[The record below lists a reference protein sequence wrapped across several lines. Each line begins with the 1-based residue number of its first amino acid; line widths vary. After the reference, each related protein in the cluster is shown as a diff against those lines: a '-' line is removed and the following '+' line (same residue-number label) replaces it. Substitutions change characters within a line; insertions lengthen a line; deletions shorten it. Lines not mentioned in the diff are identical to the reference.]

1 MLRLVLIEDGHEV
14 TALAS
19 DFLHIEKKKRDDH
32 KDGYVYFEA
41 IPYQKNLSIQ
51 RIRSYTDISA
61 KMFRYVEENI
71 EKFDLLWIVFPPN
84 TFVRDAYRLK
94 QEHPEVKIVLD
105 LIDLWPESMPVG
117 ISSDVFPMSVWKNRR
132 DKYIGCADH
141 FVSECDLFRTRIAK
155 AAEGI
160 PATTIYLARTD
171 NGYAPDLHLDE
182 DSLHLCYLGSVN
194 NIIDI
199 DAVGNILRELNK
211 CKPVTMHVIGG
222 GEKID
227 LLLDVC
233 RQNSSKLEFHGKVFD
248 RDEKKRILDGCHY
261 GLNVMK
267 KTVCVGLTMKSMD
280 YIEFGLPVINNI
292 EGDTWDII
300 DRLGIGYNIGDG
312 TDYGRITDYDV
323 SMRGKVREFFEK
335 ELTCEVFDRKVRSV
349 ISSVS
354 ESK

>member
-1 MLRLVLIEDGHEV
+1 M
-14 TALAS
+14 
-19 DFLHIEKKKRDDH
+19 
-32 KDGYVYFEA
+32 
-41 IPYQKNLSIQ
+41 
-51 RIRSYTDISA
+51 
-61 KMFRYVEENI
+61 
-71 EKFDLLWIVFPPN
+71 
-84 TFVRDAYRLK
+84 
-94 QEHPEVKIVLD
+94 
-105 LIDLWPESMPVG
+105 
-117 ISSDVFPMSVWKNRR
+117 
-132 DKYIGCADH
+132 
-141 FVSECDLFRTRIAK
+141 
-155 AAEGI
+155 
-160 PATTIYLARTD
+160 
-171 NGYAPDLHLDE
+171 
-182 DSLHLCYLGSVN
+182 N

-199 DAVGNILRELNK
+199 DAIGNILRELNK

-280 YIEFGLPVINNI
+280 YMEFGLPIINNI

-349 ISSVS
+349 IGSVS